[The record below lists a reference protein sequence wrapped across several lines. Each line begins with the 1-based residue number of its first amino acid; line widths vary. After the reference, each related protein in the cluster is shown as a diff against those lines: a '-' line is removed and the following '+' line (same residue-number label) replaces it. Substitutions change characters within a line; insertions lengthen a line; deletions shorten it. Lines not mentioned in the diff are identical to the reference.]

1 MLYQIEN
8 KYYIRV
14 APMKYTEVKLLLR
27 NNDVVIEVTGNRM
40 ISNSDTVIKEINFQ
54 GEKEKI
60 KASLLEERKQTKET
74 SNTSVR
80 GSKYRKRA

>member
-27 NNDVVIEVTGNRM
+27 NDDVVIEVTGNR
-40 ISNSDTVIKEINFQ
+40 ILSNSDTVIKEINFQ

-60 KASLLEERKQTKET
+60 KASLLEEKKQTKET

>member
-27 NNDVVIEVTGNRM
+27 NNDVVIEVTGNRI
-40 ISNSDTVIKEINFQ
+40 ISNSDTIIKEINFQ

-60 KASLLEERKQTKET
+60 KASLLEEKKQTKET

>member
-27 NNDVVIEVTGNRM
+27 NNDVVIEVTGNRI

-60 KASLLEERKQTKET
+60 KASLLEEKKQTKET